1 MVNNVL
7 CYDYKDK
14 YNIPIDRL
22 FLIFFLLRYLFLY
35 INGYLCTAFAPIE
48 MAPGSTDLSII
59 TIKTY
64 TNVHIAIAG
73 NIGSGKTTLTTMLA
87 KHYGWIPR
95 FEPVDINPYLEDYY
109 KDIARWSFC
118 LEVYFLKQRFRDL
131 LEIRKSDR
139 TVVQDRSI
147 YEGVYVFTANNRDMG
162 NLSDRDYETYMELF
176 EIMTDVA
183 QLPDLMI
190 YLRASVPH
198 LVKNIQ
204 KRGRAYE
211 QTMQL
216 EYLKNLNQRY
226 EDFIFNKYKGK
237 VLVVEADDNDFQHD
251 PDKFARIIERV
262 DSALELGTLPF
273 KINVYSN
280 SRKHW

>member
-1 MVNNVL
+1 MMSLV
-7 CYDYKDK
+7 K
-14 YNIPIDRL
+14 
-22 FLIFFLLRYLFLY
+22 
-35 INGYLCTAFAPIE
+35 
-48 MAPGSTDLSII
+48 M
-59 TIKTY
+59 
-64 TNVHIAIAG
+64 
-73 NIGSGKTTLTTMLA
+73 
-87 KHYGWIPR
+87 
-95 FEPVDINPYLEDYY
+95 
-109 KDIARWSFC
+109 
-118 LEVYFLKQRFRDL
+118 
-131 LEIRKSDR
+131 
-139 TVVQDRSI
+139 
-147 YEGVYVFTANNRDMG
+147 
-162 NLSDRDYETYMELF
+162 
-176 EIMTDVA
+176 
-183 QLPDLMI
+183 PDLMI

-273 KINVYSN
+273 KDNE
-280 SRKHW
+280 